1 MGTNRNEK
9 PQKRLHILAVRLD
22 DETMAELR
30 AIAKAEMRPAA
41 NLGALLITEGI
52 ERRRSAKASET

>member
-1 MGTNRNEK
+1 MPTERNEK

-30 AIAKAEMRPAA
+30 AMAKAEMRPAA
-41 NLGALLITEGI
+41 NLGALLITEGL
-52 ERRRSAKASET
+52 ERRKARESKA